1 MGDVLGFVGQIGAA
15 EIQSSAAE
23 RATQAQLDALNQ
35 QRNFVFQN
43 LQPSTINAQA
53 TQADVQQTLSQLE
66 LQRQIDPGLAAAR
79 QAAGSQIAAGTAGI
93 GATSNPIAA
102 QAAAEATSGVS
113 GAAGSTSAQ
122 GKQQL
127 IDAALQQLK
136 LGATLPPDVE
146 AQLVQSGLE
155 QSGMVTQSAS
165 GQGIGGQLQRQ
176 ILGTAGIQLQMQR
189 QQQAQNLLMGAQNL
203 ETSRANILQSLF
215 PNLAQTQLANLQGAE
230 GAFNTS
236 NAAAPNVGLSGT
248 NVANLWLARVGATN
262 QLTQSA
268 ANAAA
273 QGAMAQGTIWG
284 QAVGGAAR
292 AAGGALPTASQLW
305 SSLNTN
311 TGAGG
316 VAPGAD
322 QQSQADAQAA
332 ASII

>member
-1 MGDVLGFVGQIGAA
+1 MGEIFTAAGQIGAA
-15 EIQSSAAE
+15 AIASNAQA

-35 QRNFVFQN
+35 QRNFVFKN
-43 LQPSTINAQA
+43 LEPSTINAQA
-53 TQADVQQTLSQLE
+53 TSADVQQTLAQLK
-66 LQRQIDPGLAAAR
+66 LQQQIDPGLAAAR
-79 QAAGSQIAAGTAGI
+79 EAAGAQIASGTSNI
-93 GATSNPIAA
+93 GAQSNPIAA

-113 GAAGSTSAQ
+113 GAAGSASAQ

-127 IDAALQQLK
+127 IDAALAQLK
-136 LGATLPPDVE
+136 QGATLPPDVE

-155 QSGMVTQSAS
+155 QSGMVTQAAS

-230 GAFNTS
+230 VAFNTS

-248 NVANLWLARVGATN
+248 NVANIWLSRVGATN
-262 QLTQSA
+262 QLAQSA
-268 ANAAA
+268 ASAAA

-284 QAVGGAAR
+284 QAAGGATR
-292 AAGGALPTASQLW
+292 AAGGAIPTASQIW
-305 SSLNTN
+305 NSLNTS
-311 TGAGG
+311 
-316 VAPGAD
+316 APATTP
-322 QQSQADAQAA
+322 A
-332 ASII
+332 ASSSSDSGMGDVAAEAMM